1 MSRSN
6 EWAIEVQEEEDRN
19 RELDY
24 QYEQYEAEMK
34 WFEEH
39 PFLETYS
46 IFKEM
51 LLQLKLMV
59 SQRSNIF
66 DSEMIYKMAYVHAVT
81 LFEAM
86 VGDILKATILAYP
99 AFMQK
104 MVSKLGEEKNNK
116 FHITEIA
123 DLGLSGIVLGILNQQ
138 IYHNPVTVKKFVN
151 MITGKVLPG
160 THMPAMHEVA
170 ERRHDF
176 VHRNGKTINGESLAI
191 DHDLIVSSINVIQ
204 CFAHD
209 IFETIDT
216 AMKEARGL
224 HVPCQAN
231 SLKL

>member
-1 MSRSN
+1 MSRSS

-24 QYEQYEAEMK
+24 QYEQYEADMK

-59 SQRSNIF
+59 SQTSDPF

-86 VGDILKATILAYP
+86 VGDILKATILTYP
-99 AFMQK
+99 ALMQK

-138 IYHNPVTVKKFVN
+138 MYHNPVTVKKFVN
-151 MITGKVLPG
+151 MITGKVLPD
-160 THMPAMHEVA
+160 THMAAMHEVT

-176 VHRNGKTINGESLAI
+176 VHRNGKTINGENLAI
-191 DHDLIVSSINVIQ
+191 NHELIVSSMDVIQ
-204 CFAHD
+204 GFAHD

-216 AMKEARGL
+216 TMKEERGL
-224 HVPCQAN
+224 HAPC
-231 SLKL
+231 